1 MLLCCSLLQASSA
14 LKANLCA
21 RTPIHAIAASVKM
34 QSCQFLELS
43 ITCCR
48 FTPAIASI
56 NADLQQ
62 LAASRQDMHFVNC
75 GQDFTYK
82 GETGRIHAAL
92 MPDGVNLNAA
102 GMEQLAS
109 CLDPI
114 IHVSHLFLYA
124 VEKLGSS
131 V

>member
-1 MLLCCSLLQASSA
+1 MKEPSV
-14 LKANLCA
+14 
-21 RTPIHAIAASVKM
+21 RAIAASVKT
-34 QSCQFLELS
+34 QSCHLSELAVA
-43 ITCCR
+43 CCR

-56 NADLQQ
+56 NSDLQQ

-75 GQDFTYK
+75 GQDFTYE

-114 IHVSHLFLYA
+114 IHVSNLFLYA
-124 VEKLGSS
+124 VEKLVLDFSCTWTAIQSMSGR

>member
-1 MLLCCSLLQASSA
+1 MLLCGSLLQACSA
-14 LKANLCA
+14 LKSNLCET
-21 RTPIHAIAASVKM
+21 TPIHAIAASVKM
-34 QSCQFLELS
+34 QSCHFLELA
-43 ITCCR
+43 IACCR

-56 NADLQQ
+56 NSDLQQ

-75 GQDFTYK
+75 GQDFTYE

-114 IHVSHLFLYA
+114 IHVSHLFSYA
-124 VEKLGSS
+124 VEL
-131 V
+131 

>member
-1 MLLCCSLLQASSA
+1 MCE
-14 LKANLCA
+14 
-21 RTPIHAIAASVKM
+21 IHLSELVIA
-34 QSCQFLELS
+34 
-43 ITCCR
+43 CCR

-56 NADLQQ
+56 NSDLQQ
-62 LAASRQDMHFVNC
+62 LAASRQDMHFVDC
-75 GQDFTYK
+75 GQEFTYE

-114 IHVSHLFLYA
+114 IHVSNLFFPTNCGC
-124 VEKLGSS
+124 KRS
-131 V
+131 VASVGW